1 MAERTRLR
9 SDRLLEA
16 LSLSL
21 SPARLFPSVSNC
33 LYLSAWLLV
42 HPFLWWSI
50 AFSVYLRL
58 YLSLSAYL
66 SFHQT
71 MYLVVLLSIYL
82 PAHHSTITSI
92 DPAIRLLIYLFNLP
106 SICLY
111 FYVSIEVSFYPSLD
125 PCVSHSFYVRTI
137 GQEHRQ
143 GGGSRSRKR
152 EPTTTYRNIVNDFC
166 PKNHLQFSKTC
177 LKHVLLTCGKE
188 QNPLS
193 LPGQT
198 AS

>member
-92 DPAIRLLIYLFNLP
+92 DPAIHLLIYLFNLP

-111 FYVSIEVSFYPSLD
+111 FYVSIEVSLLSIPRSMCLPLFLCENHRAGTSTRRWQQKQKT
-125 PCVSHSFYVRTI
+125 RTDNNI
-137 GQEHRQ
+137 QEHCQ
-143 GGGSRSRKR
+143 W
-152 EPTTTYRNIVNDFC
+152 F
-166 PKNHLQFSKTC
+166 
-177 LKHVLLTCGKE
+177 
-188 QNPLS
+188 LS
-193 LPGQT
+193 EESSPIF
-198 AS
+198 